1 MFGVRVTNPGRSPLD
16 RKLDVYKLE
25 SDPPLDTLPFIS
37 HTTNNISRDI
47 YIQDSEFCSLFFWV
61 LVFIIY
67 IKIAYNL
74 QSTLSILATMHE
86 V

>member
-1 MFGVRVTNPGRSPLD
+1 MTNPGRSPLD

-25 SDPPLDTLPFIS
+25 SDPPFDTLPFIS

-47 YIQDSEFCSLFFWV
+47 YIQDSEFCKFFFFY
-61 LVFIIY
+61 LGFILY
-67 IKIAYNL
+67 IMIVYNL
-74 QSTLSILATMHE
+74 QSTPSILATMHE